1 MSSPTFKSGASMPMT
16 LILWLFSPFSA
27 DGFTEF
33 LLTVAYMA
41 GAYVSFLISF
51 FTGSLLEI
59 PTIDGEA
66 VCGEEIHATS
76 L

>member
-1 MSSPTFKSGASMPMT
+1 MYLFTQTFKSGASMPMT
-16 LILWLFSPFSA
+16 LILWLFSSFPEE

-41 GAYVSFLISF
+41 GAYVSFFISF

-66 VCGEEIHATS
+66 VCGKAI
-76 L
+76 